1 MLRRPKLRAPP
12 PDEDGGKSEVKMARV
27 SAAVIA
33 DVVTRTDGEGEGGW
47 RRGSGRERGFTVRG
61 EDARK
66 RVGRFLAKLD
76 ATKIDSAS
84 IKEQLERARERTS
97 AVLKDIKVPKV
108 EDLKNLIDDIREEQ
122 TLAQYHPDRKRLS
135 SVADFFSYTEEEG
148 TSCVSILRASS
159 CAIDVLKVCR
169 MREVPLLTRVFF
181 QPPQVESFLKKWI
194 ARGKRNSRWRT

>member
-1 MLRRPKLRAPP
+1 M
-12 PDEDGGKSEVKMARV
+12 KMARV

-33 DVVTRTDGEGEGGW
+33 DVVTRTEGEGEGGW
-47 RRGSGRERGFTVRG
+47 RRGGGRDGFTLRG

-148 TSCVSILRASS
+148 TSCVSILCASS

-169 MREVPLLTRVFF
+169 MREAPLLTRVFF

>member
-47 RRGSGRERGFTVRG
+47 RWGGGRERGFTVRG

-169 MREVPLLTRVFF
+169 MHEVPLLTRVFF